1 MRATVIVNSV
11 TPVAGT
17 LWTGSLGWLE
27 HPADNREVAGSNP
40 ASSTSNNKN
49 GRRWDPFMP
58 VVSGSNAFEL
68 AEALANE
75 LGWEHHPLEVRR
87 FPDSEGYVRVPQES
101 IDAIRSNPVVV
112 VATTFPDSGIV
123 EALLMLESIY
133 DVRRGDMRNLK
144 GEGDQELTDSGPGI
158 FLAVPYFGY
167 SRQDKRF
174 QQGEVVSAKL
184 LARLLTRRC
193 DGMVVLDLHA
203 PSVLEDLEVPVSFVS
218 SMPEI
223 ANHLQHHVKPDF
235 VLSPDKGAIER
246 ASHVAQAIGCNFSYL
261 EKTRI
266 DAHTIEHKAKD
277 LDVDGAI
284 VAIVDDMISTGG
296 TICKASDALRR
307 QGAKAVHA
315 ACTHGLFTGG
325 AITRLA
331 NHVDGVHATD
341 SLPNPRSV
349 VSGAPAIA
357 RGVEDL
363 IKRVL

>member
-1 MRATVIVNSV
+1 
-11 TPVAGT
+11 
-17 LWTGSLGWLE
+17 
-27 HPADNREVAGSNP
+27 
-40 ASSTSNNKN
+40 
-49 GRRWDPFMP
+49 MP
-58 VVSGSNAFEL
+58 VVSGSNSG
-68 AEALANE
+68 ALATALADE
-75 LGWEHHPLEVRR
+75 LNWEHHPLEVRR
-87 FPDSEGYVRVPQES
+87 FPDSEGYVRVPAES
-101 IDAIRSNPVVV
+101 VEAVRSEPVVV

-123 EALLMLESIY
+123 EALLILEAIH
-133 DVRRGDMRNLK
+133 DVRRGDMSNLK
-144 GEGDQELTDSGPGI
+144 GEGADSLEKTGPGI

-174 QQGEVVSAKL
+174 QRGEVVSAKL
-184 LARLLTRRC
+184 LARLLTRCC

-203 PSVLEDLEVPVSFVS
+203 PAVLEDLDVPVAFVS

-223 ANHLQHHVKPDF
+223 ANHLQSTVNPDF

-246 ASHVAQAIGCNFSYL
+246 ASHVAESIGCNFSYL
-261 EKTRI
+261 EKIRI

-277 LDVDGAI
+277 LEVNGAI

-307 QGAKAVHA
+307 QGAKEVHA

-357 RGVEDL
+357 RGVIEL
-363 IKRVL
+363 LERVLGVNNKA